1 MSVIYTLTD
10 ESPRLATFSFLP
22 IVKAYAAAANVDVT
36 TADISLA
43 SRILAKFPEY
53 LKPDQQVP
61 DALKQLGEL
70 TGDPRV
76 NLIKLPNI
84 SASQPQMQAAI
95 KELQAQGYAVPDYP
109 ATPVTEQER
118 EIAARYDSV
127 KGSAVNPVLRQGNSD
142 RRAPASVKG
151 YARRHPHRNKPW
163 DTAADPAGA
172 AGDAGAAGQTAVA
185 TMQHGDFFHNEATLL
200 VEAADALEI
209 RFIPDAAGQEPQVW
223 RTGIKVNRGDVFDAT
238 FLSAKALDEFLQA
251 TIARAKAENLL
262 YSVHLKATM
271 MKISDPIIFGHA
283 VSALLP
289 EVFAKYGA
297 ELAASGVKPDNGLRA
312 IEQHLDELPHG
323 REIALEIAREL
334 ASGPR
339 LAMVDSDQGVTAF
352 HMPNDVII
360 DASMPAMI
368 RNGGKMWGPDGGEYN
383 ALAVIPDSSY
393 AGVYQ
398 AAIDDSREHGPI
410 DPATAGSVSNIGLMA
425 MAAEEYGSHDKTFL
439 IPEAGRVEVTSA
451 SGEVFISQHVAAGDI
466 WRACLTKRVAID
478 NWVKLAVERGRRTGE
493 PVVFWLDLGRPHD
506 AIVATL
512 LEEDLSQLNSSR
524 VDLHIMAPAEACRF
538 SLDRLRAGLN
548 TISATGNVLRD
559 YLTDLFPILEVGTS
573 AKMLSIV
580 PLLAGGGMFET
591 GAGGSAPKH
600 VAQLVNENHLRW
612 DSLGEFL
619 ALAASFEHL
628 ARVEN
633 NPKAQVLAETL
644 DVATARCLEENR
656 TPGRGAGDLDTRGAH
671 FYLAWYWADEL
682 ARQTKDPQLAAKFAP
697 LAQRLAADAPLILA
711 ELVAAAGKPVDIGG
725 YYHPNPK
732 LGDQVMRPS
741 ATFNKDL
748 QLLG

>member
-1 MSVIYTLTD
+1 MSIIYTLTD
-10 ESPRLATFSFLP
+10 ESPRLATFSLLP
-22 IVKAYAAAANVDVT
+22 IIEAYAGAAGVEVT
-36 TADISLA
+36 SSDISLA

-53 LKPDQQVP
+53 LAPEQQVP
-61 DALKQLGEL
+61 DALAELGEK
-70 TGDPRV
+70 TFDPRV

-84 SASQPQMQAAI
+84 SASLPQMHAAI
-95 KELQAQGYAVPDYP
+95 KELQAQGYKLPEYP
-109 ATPVTEQER
+109 HNPTTDEER
-118 EIAARYDSV
+118 DIAARYDSI

-142 RRAPASVKG
+142 RRAPASVKS

-163 DTAADPAGA
+163 EPATGE
-172 AGDAGAAGQTAVA
+172 GDTAVA
-185 TMQHGDFFHNEATLL
+185 TMSHGDFFHNEATLL
-200 VEAADALEI
+200 VEAADELKI
-209 RFIPDAAGQEPQVW
+209 RFVPADGGPTQVW
-223 RTGIKVNRGDVFDAT
+223 RTGIKVNRGDVFDAS
-238 FLSAKALDEFLQA
+238 FMSAAQLDEFLA
-251 TIARAKAENLL
+251 ETVERAKAENLL

-283 VSALLP
+283 VRALLP
-289 EVFAKYGA
+289 GVFANYGK
-297 ELAASGVKPDNGLRA
+297 EMAAAGILPDNGLKA
-312 IEQHLDELPHG
+312 IELNVDKLKNGTQIHQAIADEL
-323 REIALEIAREL
+323 AT
-334 ASGPR
+334 GPR
-339 LAMVDSDQGVTAF
+339 LAMVDSDNGITAL
-352 HMPNDVII
+352 HVPNDVII

-368 RNGGKMWGPDGGEYN
+368 RNGGKMWGPDGGEHN

-398 AAIDDSREHGPI
+398 AVIEDCRTHGAIN
-410 DPATAGSVSNIGLMA
+410 PATAGSVSNIGLMA
-425 MAAEEYGSHDKTFL
+425 QAAEEYGSHDKTFL
-439 IPEAGRVEVTSA
+439 IPAAGRVEVVSA
-451 SGEVFISQHVAAGDI
+451 AGEVFISQEVAPGDI
-466 WRACLTKRVAID
+466 WRACLTKRNPIE

-506 AIVATL
+506 AVLATIVEDTL
-512 LEEDLSQLNSSR
+512 SR
-524 VDLHIMAPAEACRF
+524 VDASRVDIHIMAPAEATHY

-580 PLLAGGGMFET
+580 PLMAGGGMFET

-600 VAQLVNENHLRW
+600 VGQLVKENHLRW

-644 DVATARCLEENR
+644 DVATARLLEENR

-682 ARQTKDPQLAAKFAP
+682 ARQTKDKALAAKFQP
-697 LAQRLAADAPLILA
+697 LADRLTADAPKIL
-711 ELVAAAGKPVDIGG
+711 EEFVAASGKTVDIGG
-725 YYHPNPK
+725 YYQPDVE
-732 LGDQVMRPS
+732 LTSAIMRPS

-748 QLLG
+748 ALLGLDR